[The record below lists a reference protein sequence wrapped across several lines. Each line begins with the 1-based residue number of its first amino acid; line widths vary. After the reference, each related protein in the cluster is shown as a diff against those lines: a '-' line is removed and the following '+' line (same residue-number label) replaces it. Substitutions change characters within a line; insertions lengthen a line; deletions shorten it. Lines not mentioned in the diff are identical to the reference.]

1 MKNSLIVVSMVLI
14 WAAHSGT
21 ASAQGSSDSSLAYT
35 CALAC
40 EQQLGASCHDE
51 QALTACLEQRPECG
65 GDQELVRM
73 ARAFMDGRTTCPQPS
88 SPTVVPA
95 PAPTPRPRPRVR
107 PRRQVQQA
115 VVAPAQTAPEPAAT
129 GPEVDQSGLTYVI
142 PALPILGEGP
152 PATGARARLAQQ
164 TCEALGGVWYAEG
177 RTADP
182 SRERIVALIQH
193 LVVPNDGPGGS
204 PDDDRNPG
212 VCLTAEGVVFTE
224 VIREVLSQMRTG
236 HAEQALQI
244 DELRIQLEDLRA
256 LRQELEDLRARV
268 ALNDANANERDLMLS
283 QAISRWARLFARERA
298 QNRCRPGQATVE
310 FIWDG
315 QTEVVPCQTPEARM
329 RAAASGDDMVAAS
342 EPSGEG
348 RQRVQIPGRR
358 RGVASASSSRLL
370 TGERLGMIV
379 ESVFSTSHYR
389 LVAHAGSH
397 SPKFF
402 GIGLGLTIRLV
413 DHLYLAGVVDAGV
426 GLRDGEHVPALAQ
439 VHYRFGVLGVAANHF
454 LLGAS
459 AHFGH
464 RYSGNGELAEQNG
477 TWYQLRQRGLRLEA
491 GYLWRERGWSPFVT
505 VGAMLGVGCH
515 ADRRL
520 SAGEDCVFD
529 PGVFITFGGMRL
541 RAP

>member
-1 MKNSLIVVSMVLI
+1 MKQSLIVICTILI
-14 WAAHSGT
+14 AAAHGGI
-21 ASAQGSSDSSLAYT
+21 AAAQPPEDAAYR
-35 CALAC
+35 CAMSC
-40 EQQLGASCHDE
+40 ERELGHTCHDRRAVAE
-51 QALTACLEQRPECG
+51 CIERQPECG
-65 GDQELVRM
+65 SDPQLVNAAGMILFGRM
-73 ARAFMDGRTTCPQPS
+73 TCPQA
-88 SPTVVPA
+88 PA
-95 PAPTPRPRPRVR
+95 PNTTPTPRPRPRVR

-115 VVAPAQTAPEPAAT
+115 VATAPAQPAPEPAVT

-193 LVVPNDGPGGS
+193 LVVPNNGPGGS

-212 VCLTAEGVVFTE
+212 VCLTPEGVVFTE

-256 LRQELEDLRARV
+256 LRQELEDLRAQV

-283 QAISRWARLFARERA
+283 QTISRWARLFARERA
-298 QNRCRPGQATVE
+298 QNRCRPGQATIE
-310 FIWDG
+310 FVWDG

-329 RAAASGDDMVAAS
+329 RATASGDDTVAAAS
-342 EPSGEG
+342 APSGEG
-348 RQRVQIPGRR
+348 RLRLQIPGRR
-358 RGVASASSSRLL
+358 RGGASASSPRLL
-370 TGERLGMIV
+370 TGDRLGLGIEFSFGMTRYQQV
-379 ESVFSTSHYR
+379 AHEGSTS
-389 LVAHAGSH
+389 
-397 SPKFF
+397 PKSVLF
-402 GIGLGLTIRLV
+402 
-413 DHLYLAGVVDAGV
+413 GVVLTVRLADHFYLLGGVNAGV

-439 VHYRFGVLGVAANHF
+439 VNYRFGVLGVAAGHL

-464 RYSGNGELAEQNG
+464 RYSGNGELAEQSG
-477 TWYQLRQRGLRLEA
+477 TWYQLRHRGLRA
-491 GYLWRERGWSPFVT
+491 DIGYLWRENGWSPFVMVSGM
-505 VGAMLGVGCH
+505 VGIGCH

-520 SAGEDCVFD
+520 NEGEECVFD
-529 PGVFITFGGMRL
+529 PGFMITIGGMRL